1 MSFVETKKKLDSEKN
16 PVEQYNVLKSIE
28 NGVRVVKLHG
38 VTLGVV
44 TSDEDEK
51 AMIELLSH
59 YGSLDNPESLG
70 KTLLKMYNEARIAT
84 DLRNSGFKPE
94 MEITE
99 NGKSKFVIDGKL
111 YDENGTKIGEI
122 NK

>member
-28 NGVRVVKLHG
+28 NGVRVVKLHNL
-38 VTLGVV
+38 TLGVAA
-44 TSDEDEK
+44 SDEDEK
-51 AMIELLSH
+51 AMIELLGH
-59 YGSLDNPESLG
+59 YGSLDNSESL
-70 KTLLKMYNEARIAT
+70 KKALLKMYNKACVAT
-84 DLRNSGFKPE
+84 DLRNSGLKPE

-111 YDENGTKIGEI
+111 YDEGGTEIGKI
-122 NK
+122 NT